1 MDGASSFFACPSE
14 HLPLFPVPGASL
26 FSPFAS
32 LTLTHLS
39 DECVIFHQPH
49 PRSYNTNG
57 ALFGMTAYQDLAKEI
72 LAQGKLANI
81 RPESVGDSNVEAQKI
96 LYKNDGSVDESVEA
110 RLPRHRFNG
119 PDWGLAKTEIS
130 EVTYM
135 PMCNT

>member
-1 MDGASSFFACPSE
+1 
-14 HLPLFPVPGASL
+14 
-26 FSPFAS
+26 
-32 LTLTHLS
+32 
-39 DECVIFHQPH
+39 
-49 PRSYNTNG
+49 
-57 ALFGMTAYQDLAKEI
+57 MTAYQDLAKEI